1 MKEYFDKPPAVLSA
15 YYTCGSCVMVCDA
28 KVVEAMYT
36 SKNSFFSKHP
46 IVKDL
51 EQCLIGDSI
60 LFAET
65 SLEWKQARKAIAP
78 AFYKGKLVGLIELAR
93 QSIKQSVNELHE

>member
-1 MKEYFDKPPAVLSA
+1 MPNHPVDILMKEFFDKPPKVLSA
-15 YYTCGSCVMVCDA
+15 FYTGGSCVMVSDA

-51 EQCLIGDSI
+51 E
-60 LFAET
+60 
-65 SLEWKQARKAIAP
+65 
-78 AFYKGKLVGLIELAR
+78 
-93 QSIKQSVNELHE
+93 